1 MSLIVDNVE
10 IENIV
15 VIKLSTGESVELDT
29 LQDNFGN
36 IIFKKATKIDEFIP
50 ESDGSQGLVFELN
63 TDGTSYK
70 VTGIDTSSFDYSI
83 SSLKIPSEHSGLP
96 VTYIS
101 RVLIES
107 PMPNLEEIRIGGG
120 VTNVTTYVSDGYYD
134 ENNNYVNLTQYA
146 TFEFR
151 QGVLSHPIFVFVPS
165 SMVRISSSSS
175 GNGYFIR
182 EQDSQGVT
190 VYLNGNTLIDTIESD
205 GSGST
210 NLISSAGEQVLIFG
224 QDVTETHINI
234 DEYTSGGMS
243 HRQNAISGVD
253 IINFQM
259 KTPINITQAE
269 FLTAVNTPIINF
281 NGKVKKFLGT
291 DAFTETGYTSFTIP
305 KEIDEISGAR
315 FFNDNSLTEVV
326 FEHSAT
332 DPLTIPENISFMYKK
347 SATNKTIYTD
357 KQSIADYNWGLSNI
371 TPTFYHLDRTTQ
383 WQQLATPTTA
393 LNGSILTISPV
404 ENAEYYTILSNGNTV
419 YTSPVTTSGTEKTI
433 DLAEIFDTAGTYPIT
448 VRAFKNTFAASQPS
462 VSVSYTKS

>member
-10 IENIV
+10 IKNIV

-29 LQDNFGN
+29 LKDNFGN
-36 IIFKKATKIDEFIP
+36 IIFQKATQIDEFIP

-96 VTYIS
+96 VTFIS

-120 VTNVTTYVSDGYYD
+120 VQLVATYVNGGYYD
-134 ENNNYVNLTQYA
+134 ENNNFVHLKQYA

-165 SMVRISSSSS
+165 SMIRISSS
-175 GNGYFIR
+175 GGEGYFIK
-182 EQDSQGVT
+182 EEDSQGVT
-190 VYLNGNTLIDTIESD
+190 VYLNGNTSISTIKSA
-205 GSGST
+205 GSGSA

-224 QDVTETHINI
+224 QDVTGTHIMI
-234 DEYTSGGMS
+234 DEYTSGTTTDK
-243 HRQNAISGVD
+243 HNAILDVD

-259 KTPINITQAE
+259 KTPINIIQE
-269 FLTAVNTPIINF
+269 DFLVAVNTPIINF

-291 DAFTETGYTSFTIP
+291 SAFADTGYTSFTIP
-305 KEIDEISGAR
+305 KEIDEISGER
-315 FFNDNSLTEVV
+315 FFANNSLTEVV

-332 DPLTIPENISFMYKK
+332 DPLTIPENIRLMHSK
-347 SATNKTIYTD
+347 SASNKTIYTD

-433 DLAEIFDTAGTYPIT
+433 DLAEIFDTAGTYTIT

>member
-36 IIFKKATKIDEFIP
+36 IIFQKATQIDEFIP

-96 VTYIS
+96 VTHIAK
-101 RVLIES
+101 VLIES

-120 VTNVTTYVSDGYYD
+120 VETVTTYTSSGYYD
-134 ENNNYVNLTQYA
+134 ENNNWVSLTQYA
-146 TFEFR
+146 TFDFG

-165 SMVRISSSSS
+165 SMIRISSNN
-175 GNGYFIR
+175 GNGYFIG
-182 EQDSQGVT
+182 EKDSQGVT
-190 VYLNGNTLIDTIESD
+190 VYLNGNTLINTIESD

-243 HRQNAISGVD
+243 HRQNAIDNVD
-253 IINFQM
+253 IINFQT
-259 KTPINITQAE
+259 KSPINITQAE
-269 FLTAVNTPIINF
+269 FLTAVSAPIINF
-281 NGKVKKFLGT
+281 NGKVKKFIGT

-332 DPLTIPENISFMYKK
+332 DPLTIPENINFMYKK

-383 WQQLATPTTA
+383 WQQLATPTTT

-404 ENAEYYTILSNGNTV
+404 ENAEYYTILASGNTV
-419 YTSPVTTSGTEKTI
+419 YASPVTTSGTEKTI
-433 DLAEIFDTAGTYPIT
+433 DLAEILDTAGTYTIT